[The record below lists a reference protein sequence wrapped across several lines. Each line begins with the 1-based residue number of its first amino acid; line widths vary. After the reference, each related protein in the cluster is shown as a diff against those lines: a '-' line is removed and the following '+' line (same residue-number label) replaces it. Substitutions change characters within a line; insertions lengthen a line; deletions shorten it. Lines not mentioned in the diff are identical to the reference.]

1 MYVCTNIGSV
11 FIKSLGLI
19 LCVAIAQGAAVA
31 APPAAALAQLQTRA
45 SIDKVAIIDA
55 AYTGKRM
62 VAVGERG
69 LVFISDD
76 QGKTWSARSSGH
88 EKAITGVVALDAK
101 VVLATGHSGLI
112 FRSADGG
119 QHWSGSRPLENMH
132 EAQLGVHVL
141 PDGRVISFGG
151 YASLLESSDGG
162 QSWTQRKI
170 LGDAIDKHFYGMAQI
185 GASMVL
191 VGEAG
196 LIATSGDAGKTW
208 ASVDSPYPGS
218 LFGVA
223 SMPGNIFIAF
233 GMRGKILYSAD
244 MGCSWQELDSGTTS
258 PFFSATSLKD
268 GRLLLAGKDGVL
280 AIVSGRAA
288 ETRYTP
294 DRRSVARVLETDNN
308 TLLLFGEAGV
318 RRVQWQRLRK

>member
-1 MYVCTNIGSV
+1 MYVCTNIGSLC
-11 FIKSLGLI
+11 IRSLGLI
-19 LCVAIAQGAAVA
+19 FCAAMAQGAAVA
-31 APPAAALAQLQTRA
+31 APPAAALAQLQARA
-45 SIDKVAIIDA
+45 NIDKVAIIDA
-55 AYTGKRM
+55 AHAGKRM

-69 LVFISDD
+69 LVFLSDD
-76 QGKTWSARSSGH
+76 QGRSWSARSSGH
-88 EKAITGVVALDAK
+88 EKAMTGVVALDDK
-101 VVLATGHSGLI
+101 VILASGHSGLI
-112 FRSADGG
+112 FRSSDGG
-119 QHWSGSRPLENMH
+119 QHWSGSRPLADMR

-151 YASLLESSDGG
+151 YASLLESADGG
-162 QSWTQRKI
+162 QSWVARNI
-170 LGDAIDKHFYGMAQI
+170 LGEGTDKHFYAMAHT

-223 SMPGNIFIAF
+223 AIPGKVFIAF
-233 GMRGKILYSAD
+233 GMRGKILRSAD
-244 MGCSWQELDSGTTS
+244 LGRSWQEIDSGTTS
-258 PFFSATSLKD
+258 PFFSATLLKD

-280 AIVSGRAA
+280 AMVSGGRA
-288 ETRYTP
+288 ETRYTA
-294 DRRSVARVLETDNN
+294 DRRSVARVLESDDN

-318 RRVQWQRLRK
+318 RRVQWQLLRK